1 MKEKCQHVV
10 KWLVSGCVAIVIV
23 AVGLL
28 FLATE
33 EMTAS
38 ESEDDYRV
46 VGYYTQWSTYGRDY
60 QAVDIDASK
69 LTHIVY
75 AFADYCWE
83 GEGHAD
89 TTDCEGVTNGT
100 VVSADPWADYQN
112 PNVLGLT
119 EEELEDWDRDFYGNL
134 GGLAILKDENPGL
147 RTLLSIGGWTFSK
160 NFSHIA
166 ASEDTRETFAKS
178 AVAFMRKYEMDGVD
192 IDWEYPV
199 SGGQEGNVHRPEDKE
214 NHTLLLQTIRDQ
226 LDKAEEEDGKEYE
239 LAIASSANPSY
250 LENNEM
256 EKIAEI
262 VDFIDIMTYDFNG
275 SWQSTSAHNAPLF
288 ADPTA
293 MDAGVPDT
301 DVFNVD
307 TAIEGHLN
315 AGVPANKLVM
325 GLPFY
330 GRSWAGCDN
339 AENSPNGGYYQNCQ
353 GAGDGTWEQ
362 GVYDYDDIMANKLTD
377 EQYTAYWNDISKVPY
392 LFNEETGEFITYD
405 DERSI
410 ADKIAYLENRQLG
423 GAMIWELSADR
434 ESRLLSVIFNEFT
447 NGTTPPEPTPPDDGT
462 VKDIAELEISDNQ
475 YMYTNSS
482 NQESIVFNASL
493 LEELQED
500 YELVIYYKDIAM
512 AVPVELLQTEE
523 NITFH
528 LAEAAKEINSEHD
541 NQVSSIYDL
550 TILVGEEVMADFGE
564 HQVTLTF
571 TVNEDQIENWDQL
584 AVYLLGE
591 NGKKQQEI
599 DVEYDKEQQIVMA
612 DVPHFSLYGVFEN
625 STPDEEQTEDSEKE
639 DDQSNTD
646 NSDQNSNEK
655 TSDEGTSTNNSDKDS
670 TTDEKK
676 EKRSTTSTEN
686 QKEQTESQR
695 LPDTATNQFHYI
707 LIGLLVIAGGGIIF
721 FVTRVTKYS

>member
-1 MKEKCQHVV
+1 MEERVIVKGKLQHVM

-38 ESEDDYRV
+38 ESADDYRV

-119 EEELEDWDRDFYGNL
+119 EEELEDWDRNFYGNL

-214 NHTLLLQTIRDQ
+214 NHTLLLQAIRDQ

-288 ADPTA
+288 ADPAA

-330 GRSWAGCDN
+330 GRSWADCDN
-339 AENSPNGGYYQNCQ
+339 ADDSPNGGYYQNCQ
-353 GAGDGTWEQ
+353 GAGDGTWEP

-377 EQYTAYWNDISKVPY
+377 EQYTAYWNDVSKVPY

-410 ADKIAYLENRQLG
+410 ANKIAYLENRQLG

-482 NQESIVFNASL
+482 NQESIVINASL

-500 YELVIYYKDIAM
+500 YELVIDYKDIAIE
-512 AVPVELLQTEE
+512 VPVALLQKEE
-523 NITFH
+523 NITFQF
-528 LAEAAKEINSEHD
+528 AEAGEEINNKHN

-550 TILVGEEVMADFGE
+550 KILAGEEVMADFGE

-571 TVNEDQIENWDQL
+571 TVNEDKIENWDQL
-584 AVYLLGE
+584 VVYLLEE
-591 NGKKQQEI
+591 NGEKQKEI
-599 DVEYDKEQQIVMA
+599 DVEYDNEQQIVMA
-612 DVPHFSLYGVFEN
+612 EVAHFSLYGVFEN
-625 STPDEEQTEDSEKE
+625 STPDEEQTEDEKE
-639 DDQSNTD
+639 GNESEID
-646 NSDQNSNEK
+646 NEEK
-655 TSDEGTSTNNSDKDS
+655 TTEEPSTNNTDQDDKNDGNN
-670 TTDEKK
+670 EK
-676 EKRSTTSTEN
+676 ESTTSPQSQN
-686 QKEQTESQR
+686 EQTEGQP
-695 LPDTATNQFHYI
+695 LPDTATNQFDFL
-707 LIGLLVIAGGGIIF
+707 LIGLLLITGGSIVF
-721 FVTRVTKYS
+721 FVSKLRRYY